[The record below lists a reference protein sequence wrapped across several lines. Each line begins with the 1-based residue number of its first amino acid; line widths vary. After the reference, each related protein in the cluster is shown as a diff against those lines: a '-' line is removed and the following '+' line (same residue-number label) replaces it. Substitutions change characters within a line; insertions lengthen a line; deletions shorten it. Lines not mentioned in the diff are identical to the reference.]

1 MKQFEVG
8 QSYEMRSACDHD
20 CVWRFK
26 VISRT
31 AMTVQLQEE
40 NLNKPI
46 ICRIKKRLSWYRGV
60 ESVMPFGSYSMAPI
74 LSADNS
80 INQ

>member
-1 MKQFEVG
+1 MIQKFEVG
-8 QSYEMRSACDHD
+8 KRYEMRSACDHD

-40 NLNKPI
+40 NESKPI
-46 ICRIKKRLSWYRGV
+46 I
-60 ESVMPFGSYSMAPI
+60 
-74 LSADNS
+74 
-80 INQ
+80 